1 MTVRGCETVDRRTVE
16 HGQSGGFPE
25 AGDLEAERRLVDAIG
40 TAGGDALQVGNLF
53 YVRLDELRAAAE
65 ATLPVAFER

>member
-16 HGQSGGFPE
+16 HGQFGGFPE
-25 AGDLEAERRLVDAIG
+25 MGDLEAERHLVDAIG
-40 TAGGDALQVGNLF
+40 MAGGDALQVGKLF
-53 YVRLDELRAAAE
+53 DVRLGELRAACE